1 MRNVA
6 KYICAVILLIG
17 FSTYAWGTVD
27 EISGF
32 GDCPWDFCTDCSDYS
47 SGTFTSGTYTFV
59 GTDVKDDS
67 FYEELLLKKKTGALT
82 LPVYNTAVT
91 QIKLYAGAGSSM
103 NDMTIS
109 IYVDGTLQTT
119 TTMNN
124 GNTDY
129 GCGYTSRTLSVNY
142 PAGSTITLKN
152 EDKNE
157 IVHLAKI
164 EITHSGSTSGS
175 GIPINKQYYNEGG
188 SFTCT
193 IGGNEVAKVTTGQ
206 TVTLTANPNPGYSLY
221 GYIVTAVSRT
231 CNKSYNPPITDY
243 KEDISVTNNTFV
255 VPDVS
260 YFDYIIVEA
269 MWDDC
274 TPNDITINVAS
285 GSGSADVASNAC
297 EGETVTF
304 TASPATGY
312 QYAGAVVSGDN
323 TYINLSSSQYS
334 FTMPNEDVDIDVNF
348 SAKTYTIN
356 LNGNGGMGHT
366 PSVTATYGSH
376 TLSSAITNPSRTG
389 YTFGGWYSGSGGT
402 GTMIINTSG
411 TLQANTSFTDA
422 SGNWTHDGGTT
433 LYAKWTANTISL
445 TLDKNNNDAS
455 GSTSGTASVKY
466 DATALESGT
475 VHATRAGYVLEGYYA
490 EQACTHKVLTNT
502 GALVNY
508 TGYVVSGKWARA
520 TTPTTLYAKWTQL
533 YTLAVANNANVADM
547 TATPSGASAITE
559 GNSSN
564 VAGGTSVTLAHGTVT
579 SPYTWAGWHVTKTS
593 DGTDVTGTCVAGNT
607 LTMPEY
613 NVTVDAYVFADL
625 IAFCEAEPEVTISGT
640 IKVTSTYTASSGVKA
655 KDVLTVSATAI
666 QTANLTVSSDNSAF
680 KFCLTRN
687 GTYSA
692 TVTIPVVNHEVSAT
706 SVYVR
711 YSPASSST
719 SDGIEGAIITV
730 SDGAGTP
737 TTASTAAGD
746 VQGRHLPAKFV
757 IATKVGDNWYGLPNN
772 VTATSFGTW
781 DLSYPLIVDDAND
794 PTTATIYT
802 GTTNYLAWGLD
813 VPGTSAN
820 RYKNDGEKLYFA
832 SAINSKCLAGDAAGL
847 KSSAAVPSSSYEA
860 YEWIPS
866 TTDLESYT
874 LQNGSATTY
883 YVATNGS
890 DKWTTATT
898 GAIVRFLTYN
908 SQDATVTWYNESLGS
923 NHLVN
928 AAENGVITLP
938 GTNPSSCEPDYF
950 QFCGWKEGTIA
961 TYATSAPTYITNGAV
976 VTPPK
981 MYYAVYKP
989 TNANRWYTKCPTYY
1003 TITYKANSGT
1013 GADHNEYTVLTTAT
1027 AITVETAGFTKEGC
1041 TFVGWTNP
1049 DDANGTIIYP
1059 NSTISGINSD
1069 ITLNAVWIGTTSV
1082 TGTVRLTASAGEEVA
1097 TSGTEVTINSTD
1109 FTCATALRITYY
1121 DVTNNVTYGR
1131 SGSPSYTSSEFRL
1144 CNGSYGSA
1152 DGSNIDLSSVTGSYN
1167 QTFSITYEPNGG
1179 ANTLDHYQLI
1189 IDVLLKN
1196 TVIETKTLDLYG
1208 RTLPENFAIAI
1219 KVGGSWYALPNNM
1232 ASEGTYDPVLISVTE
1247 DASVLNWSAQGPST
1261 VAYKMKDYTPNYSKL
1276 RFAAI
1281 AADPANEN
1289 CLWAA
1294 TGDAAG
1300 IRNWSPTSTDNRYA
1314 WTVTET
1320 NADFNS
1326 YTMANLANTRSA
1338 LKIYNSKWEMY
1349 NSGGLSEIHFIP
1361 FTPVTPIDVTIMEW
1375 GVDEIAVKTVAKWS
1389 PSAITAQI
1397 SGGSPSA
1404 VTKTSIGGDLYKLT
1418 GVGDLQ
1424 GNPGEPLALNVTDG
1438 GAKQTIIQIPFIVT
1452 DTKTEADLA
1461 DLLVT
1466 AGYAANRTAAR
1477 DLTKNMDVIVRRNGM
1492 LSSSSSTSGT
1502 FQNIYIYPG
1511 GKADFS
1517 KDISIQNIYMRGGFS
1532 WLGGAYA
1539 HPQLL
1544 VASSA
1549 SISGIGSTNHG
1560 IFYDIYLDN
1569 AIYYM
1574 FALPKTVAVTAIT
1587 NEENGDDW
1595 DAWIKSYSGEGRT
1608 KTTKETGWSY
1618 VTSGSIERGKGYEIA
1633 IKPRLNRPYGILRFP
1648 LLKSAA
1654 WSSETDCSP
1663 SVTGWGVNNLNVS
1676 DNNKGWNIIGNPF
1689 LTAYNNTALPG
1700 TSPSGIIQTK
1710 TLVEHKPDGVHWD
1723 GTYEWATSNVK
1734 YFTIPRMTEYEYD
1747 DVRAISAGSPVKLE
1761 PFFPF
1766 FIQVTGD
1773 GSVSFNASNRVL
1785 KAPSRYAEDTPR
1797 EVMVDFA
1804 LTNSN
1809 GVKDVAG
1816 LTISDQYSADFDME
1830 DKEKTIQNGNA
1841 SMKVYTMVG
1850 EYRTA
1855 FNSLPEAVAAQPIP
1869 VGYIA
1874 PQAGKYDFSL
1884 VDGDYSEVEHVW
1896 LTDYSESAVVDLLL
1910 GEKYEFE
1917 TEAGAFNE
1925 RFALNVILKT
1935 KEDPIGTGVDAVGDD
1950 YDVPIKFIYQ
1960 DKMYIRYRGVI
1971 YDATGKRVR
1980 EINK

>member
-1 MRNVA
+1 
-6 KYICAVILLIG
+6 
-17 FSTYAWGTVD
+17 
-27 EISGF
+27 
-32 GDCPWDFCTDCSDYS
+32 
-47 SGTFTSGTYTFV
+47 
-59 GTDVKDDS
+59 
-67 FYEELLLKKKTGALT
+67 
-82 LPVYNTAVT
+82 
-91 QIKLYAGAGSSM
+91 
-103 NDMTIS
+103 
-109 IYVDGTLQTT
+109 
-119 TTMNN
+119 
-124 GNTDY
+124 
-129 GCGYTSRTLSVNY
+129 
-142 PAGSTITLKN
+142 
-152 EDKNE
+152 
-157 IVHLAKI
+157 
-164 EITHSGSTSGS
+164 
-175 GIPINKQYYNEGG
+175 
-188 SFTCT
+188 
-193 IGGNEVAKVTTGQ
+193 
-206 TVTLTANPNPGYSLY
+206 
-221 GYIVTAVSRT
+221 
-231 CNKSYNPPITDY
+231 
-243 KEDISVTNNTFV
+243 
-255 VPDVS
+255 
-260 YFDYIIVEA
+260 
-269 MWDDC
+269 
-274 TPNDITINVAS
+274 
-285 GSGSADVASNAC
+285 
-297 EGETVTF
+297 
-304 TASPATGY
+304 
-312 QYAGAVVSGDN
+312 
-323 TYINLSSSQYS
+323 
-334 FTMPNEDVDIDVNF
+334 
-348 SAKTYTIN
+348 
-356 LNGNGGMGHT
+356 MGHT

-564 VAGGTSVTLAHGTVT
+564 VAGGTSVTLAHSTVT

-613 NVTVDAYVFADL
+613 NVTVNAYVFADL

-781 DLSYPLIVDDAND
+781 DLSYPLIVDDAID

-1131 SGSPSYTSSEFRL
+1131 SDSPSYTSSEFRL

-1152 DGSNIDLSSVTGSYN
+1152 DGSNISLAEVTGAYN
-1167 QTFSITYEPNGG
+1167 QTFSITYKPNGG
-1179 ANTLDHYQLI
+1179 ANTLDHYQLKVE
-1189 IDVLLKN
+1189 VLLKN

-1232 ASEGTYDPVLISVTE
+1232 GASSTYDPVLISVTE
-1247 DASVLNWSAQGPST
+1247 DASVLNWTAQGPST
-1261 VAYKMKDYTPNYSKL
+1261 VGYKMKDYTPNYSKL
-1276 RFAAI
+1276 RFAAN
-1281 AADPANEN
+1281 DANEY

-1294 TGDAAG
+1294 TENAAG
-1300 IRNWSPTSTDNRYA
+1300 IRNYSASSTDANYA
-1314 WTVTET
+1314 WTVSET
-1320 NADFNS
+1320 SADFNA
-1326 YTMANLANTRSA
+1326 YTMANLANTREA
-1338 LKIYNSKWEMY
+1338 LKIYDSKWQMY
-1349 NSGGLSEIHFIP
+1349 NTGGLSEIHFIP
-1361 FTPVTPIDVTIMEW
+1361 FTPVTPIDVTVMEW
-1375 GVDEIAVKTVAKWS
+1375 GVNEIAVKTVASWN

-1397 SGGSPSA
+1397 SGGSAST
-1404 VTKTSIGGDLYKLT
+1404 VTKTAIGGDLYKLT
-1418 GVGDLQ
+1418 GVGDLK
-1424 GNPGEPLALNVTDG
+1424 GNPGEPLALNITDG
-1438 GAKQTIIQIPFIVT
+1438 GAKQAIIQIPFIVAPVAPET
-1452 DTKTEADLA
+1452 SETKTEGDLA
-1461 DLLVT
+1461 QMLVT
-1466 AGYAANRTAAR
+1466 AGYVGTLGDAR
-1477 DLTKNMDVIVRRNGM
+1477 EMTKNMDVIVRSGGT
-1492 LSSSSSTSGT
+1492 LSSSSSKSGK
-1502 FQNIYIYPG
+1502 FNNVYIYPG
-1511 GKADFS
+1511 GKADIS

-1532 WLGGAYA
+1532 WLDATKDYRL
-1539 HPQLL
+1539 PQMF
-1544 VASSA
+1544 VENGK
-1549 SISGIGSTNHG
+1549 SISGVGSAGRG
-1560 IFYDIYLDN
+1560 IFYDLYLDN
-1569 AIYYM
+1569 SMYYM
-1574 FALPKTVAVTAIT
+1574 MALPKDVLLDDIT
-1587 NEENGDDW
+1587 TETGSKTF
-1595 DAWIKSYSGEGRT
+1595 DAWVKGYSGKGRT
-1608 KTTKETGWSY
+1608 LSPKKSGWSY
-1618 VTSGSIERGKGYEIA
+1618 AWDNGGTTLYRGAGYEIA
-1633 IKPRLNRPYGILRFP
+1633 IKPTSGRTIGILRFP
-1648 LLKSAA
+1648 LLSATA
-1654 WSSETDCSP
+1654 WTDEATCTP
-1663 SVTGWGVNNLNVS
+1663 SVTAWGVDNPKVTANNQ
-1676 DNNKGWNIIGNPF
+1676 GWNFIGAPYF
-1689 LTAYNNTALPG
+1689 SSFQNTDENGRLG
-1700 TSPSGIIQTK
+1700 TNMEIRDMQQ
-1710 TLVEHKPDGVHWD
+1710 HKPDGVHWD
-1723 GTYEWATSNVK
+1723 GTWDWVTTSAVK
-1734 YFTIPRMTEYEYD
+1734 YVTIPNKQDEDYT
-1747 DVRAISAGSPVKLE
+1747 DVRAKNYTLE
-1761 PFFPF
+1761 AFYPF
-1766 FIQVTGD
+1766 FIQAKTNGTLSFEN
-1773 GSVSFNASNRVL
+1773 GSRVIKTHASTLATVP
-1785 KAPSRYAEDTPR
+1785 AR
-1797 EVMVDFA
+1797 EVDIDF
-1804 LTNSN
+1804 LITDPN
-1809 GVKDVAG
+1809 GETDNAG
-1816 LTISDQYSADFDME
+1816 LTVGNDYSAEFDLD
-1830 DKEKTIQNGNA
+1830 DKEKTIVNEKFL
-1841 SMKVYTMVG
+1841 KVYTMVG

-1855 FNSLPEAVAAQPIP
+1855 FNALPEAAAALPIP

-1874 PQAGKYDFSL
+1874 PTAGKYVISL
-1884 VDGDYSEVEHVW
+1884 EENEYRDVEHIW
-1896 LTDYSESAVVDLLL
+1896 LTDYETNTTVDLIDANDNA
-1910 GEKYEFE
+1910 YEFE
-1917 TEAGAFNE
+1917 TTKGANDT
-1925 RFALNVILKT
+1925 RFALNIILKP
-1935 KEDPIGTGVDAVGDD
+1935 EQDPIVTGTETIDSENDL
-1950 YDVPIKFIYQ
+1950 PTKFIYQ

-1971 YDATGKRVR
+1971 YDAVGKKVS
-1980 EINK
+1980 EIK